1 MSATGARPYSA
12 AQSHP
17 GTPHAPGGGR
27 LYRSCSTG
35 LRLVAHDANLPFLAS
50 LIAVALEEAKST
62 KSAGKSQ
69 G

>member
-1 MSATGARPYSA
+1 MSGTGARPYSA

-17 GTPHAPGGGR
+17 GTPHAQEAADHIGA
-27 LYRSCSTG
+27 LLDG